1 MTDYIYQN
9 MRFLIVDNV
18 KPSQDIL
25 KQFIMRFSN
34 KQVDSTHY
42 AQDVIAICRQK
53 TYDVI
58 LLGYDLGDNQKNGQQ
73 ILEELRVNKYINQQ
87 CIVMLITAE
96 VSQSMVLAA
105 LEHKPDHY
113 ICKPYSLNSLY
124 KRLTDSLR
132 KKEALSA
139 IYKAL
144 DENRPELVIKHCENV
159 LKANTPYK
167 SECLAIMSSQY
178 FDLELFDEAKAIFET
193 YQNNKNCQWA
203 TIGLGKV
210 ALHESKLELAETLF
224 KKLINHYPLYLT
236 SYDWLAITYE
246 AQLNYLFAEE
256 ILEQA
261 LQLSPRSLSR
271 LQKYAQLCTQ
281 NENYDKA
288 TIAYKQ
294 NYKLARNS
302 IHHCADNVLNYVN
315 ALIEYTPTLTT
326 SEAKK
331 ENNKAFT
338 YMKDM
343 TRDFNGADLKI
354 QSHLL
359 SACLLKITKEESL
372 ANKHID
378 QAEVILAKEQ
388 MNIPEDS
395 LHKIAKCLNRLNMTV
410 LASQILVSD
419 NSLASSDSE
428 PDIHS
433 KNMKEKA
440 QAAIESSLHLYKEKK
455 YPQAIKKLVEADESF
470 PNHSGIKMNL
480 IQVLLMSYAES
491 EEQLSLLNNVRRKI
505 IEISSLNLNTVEQE
519 RLKKMK
525 KKYQLI
531 AGI

>member
-1 MTDYIYQN
+1 

-25 KQFIMRFSN
+25 KQFIMRFPN

-87 CIVMLITAE
+87 CIVILITAE

-113 ICKPYSLNSLY
+113 ICKPYSLNNLN

-144 DENRPELVIKHCENV
+144 DQNRPELVIKHCEDV
-159 LKANTPYK
+159 LRANTPYK
-167 SECLAIMSSQY
+167 SECLAIMSEQY
-178 FDLELFDEAKAIFET
+178 FDLELFDEAKTIFET
-193 YQNNKNCQWA
+193 YHNNKSCQWA

-210 ALHESKLELAETLF
+210 ALHEKKHELAETLF
-224 KKLINHYPLYLT
+224 KKLIEHYPLYLT

-246 AQLNYLFAEE
+246 AQLNNLLAEE

-261 LQLSPRSLSR
+261 LKLSPRSLSR
-271 LQKYAQLCTQ
+271 LKRYAHLCIQ
-281 NENYDKA
+281 NENFDKA
-288 TIAYKQ
+288 TIAYKK

-315 ALIEYTPTLTT
+315 ALTEYTPTLTT

-331 ENNKAFT
+331 ENNKAFI

-343 TRDFNGADLKI
+343 TRDFNGADIKI

-359 SACLLKITKEESL
+359 SARLLKITKEDAL
-372 ANKHID
+372 ASKHIGH
-378 QAEVILAKEQ
+378 AEVLLAREQ
-388 MNIPEDS
+388 MNIPTNS
-395 LHKIAKCLNRLNMTV
+395 LQKIAKSLTKLDKPL
-410 LASQILVSD
+410 LASQILVSE
-419 NSLASSDSE
+419 SGLASSDYKISVHDE
-428 PDIHS
+428 
-433 KNMKEKA
+433 NMTEKA
-440 QAAIESSLHLYKEKK
+440 QAAIESSLHLYKQKD
-455 YPQAIKKLVEADESF
+455 YPQAIKKLREADESF

-491 EEQLSLLNNVRRKI
+491 NEQLSLLNNVRRKI
-505 IEISSLNLNTVEQE
+505 LEISALNLNSVEQE